1 MTFDPVEDLLTHLTE
16 FAAGLEQWQQVGA
29 LLLFGMIP
37 FVESYLGSFIGT
49 IVGSVTFLAV
59 PAAVLGNVLATF
71 LTIALASGVRGAA
84 TRGREGRA
92 APSKGRRKVA
102 TYFERLGVPGVSLL
116 GATIL
121 PTQITAPTL
130 IALGAR
136 RGAVYAWMGI
146 AIVVWGVAFGFFGD
160 LVVAWYS

>member
-1 MTFDPVEDLLTHLTE
+1 MNSEFVEDLLTQLTE
-16 FAAGLEQWQQVGA
+16 FAAGLEQWQQLGA

-49 IVGSVTFLAV
+49 VVGLDPLLAV
-59 PAAVLGNVLATF
+59 PAAVIGNIMATF
-71 LTIALASGVRGAA
+71 LTIALASGVRDAA
-84 TRGREGRA
+84 TRGRPGRDT
-92 APSKGRRKVA
+92 SKRKRKVA
-102 TYFERLGVPGVSLL
+102 KYLERLGVPGVSLL
-116 GATIL
+116 GATLL

-146 AIVVWGVAFGFFGD
+146 AITVWGIAFGFFGD
-160 LVVAWYS
+160 RVVAWYG